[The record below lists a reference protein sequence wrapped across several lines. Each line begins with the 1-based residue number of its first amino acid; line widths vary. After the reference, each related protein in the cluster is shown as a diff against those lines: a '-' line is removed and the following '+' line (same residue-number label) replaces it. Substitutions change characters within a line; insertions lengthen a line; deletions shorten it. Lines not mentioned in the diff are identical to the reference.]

1 MSRGVTIFIA
11 DMNNKVNTEK
21 VTQVYYNYDS
31 NSIGDPEVHTDATM
45 DVLFSRAFC
54 SDMYFVKDI
63 FGLALNDGENIK
75 NITKSLPLLIQAFD
89 YILNY
94 QEADKDGCV
103 KDLLNNVY
111 IEDIK
116 EYALSDYDVEDG
128 WARHTFKAFLRTLQ
142 MCWTFVAE
150 NESGH
155 VCSVYISIWG

>member
-11 DMNNKVNTEK
+11 DMNNKVNIEK
-21 VTQVYYNYDS
+21 VTQMHYDYAS
-31 NSIGDPEVHTDATM
+31 NSIGDPAVHTDATM
-45 DVLFSRAFC
+45 GVLFSRSFC
-54 SDMYFVKDI
+54 SDMYFVKDV
-63 FGLALNDGENIK
+63 FGLALNDGEVIQ
-75 NITKSLPLLIQAFD
+75 NITKSLPMLIQAFD

-94 QEADKDGCV
+94 QEDDKDGYV
-103 KDLLNNVY
+103 KDLLNNAY
-111 IEDIK
+111 IDDIK

-142 MCWTFVAE
+142 MCQTFAAE